1 MKQHL
6 IDMIAARRHKNGLG
20 RQGELDAD
28 IFSFFFG
35 VRPEQQDRKAR
46 LLCTA
51 QAATTTMVL
60 TLFTT
65 PGIPN
70 PDLVHAYMAEVG
82 IGDDKV
88 V

>member
-1 MKQHL
+1 
-6 IDMIAARRHKNGLG
+6 
-20 RQGELDAD
+20 
-28 IFSFFFG
+28 
-35 VRPEQQDRKAR
+35 
-46 LLCTA
+46 
-51 QAATTTMVL
+51 MVL